1 MLDLDFAF
9 LNLISNDKKGL
20 FSRKYFLEKLTPIF
34 FRPRLES
41 LIDLRDIEAK
51 GCNIIVPLGESN
63 FQVLDHEIKE
73 QLIKKSFNIIDGYHI
88 QYMAVDRNLK
98 YLLGELAN
106 NYSVVFGDNFIKAL
120 ANVLINDTLSKHDIK
135 KIILLGETEAF
146 EDFLE
151 VIAGYEVPL
160 SIQNQNPH
168 QYEIMVHRMLYEK
181 GCAISNSYI
190 APKNWETG
198 DMIISFNQDKG
209 GLIVGSPALYYLEF
223 SNHSVNMA
231 PDLETSLKINGIT
244 PSFHSLAPILETCL
258 LAKAGFSSSNEEQ
271 DETNLL
277 TGGKFFLKLQEI
289 GNDLGIWDLFLDNEN
304 RGLYNTL

>member
-9 LNLISNDKKGL
+9 LNLINKDKKGL
-20 FSRKYFLEKLTPIF
+20 LSRKYFLERLTPIF
-34 FRPRLES
+34 FLPRLER

-63 FQVLDHEIKE
+63 FELLNHELKE
-73 QLIKKSFNIIDGYHI
+73 HLIKKSFNIINSYDI

-98 YLLGELAN
+98 PQLGELAN

-120 ANVLINDTLSKHDIK
+120 ANVLITDTLSKHEIK
-135 KIILLGETEAF
+135 KIVLLGETEAF

-160 SIQNQNPH
+160 SIQNHNPH

-190 APKNWETG
+190 VPNNWEIG
-198 DMIISFNQDKG
+198 DMIVSFDEAKG
-209 GLIVGSPALYYLEF
+209 GLIVGSPSLYYLEF
-223 SNHSVNMA
+223 SNHSVNIA
-231 PDLETSLKINGIT
+231 PDLESSLRVSGIP

-258 LAKAGFSSSNEEQ
+258 LTKAGFPGLNEEQ
-271 DETNLL
+271 DVSNQITS
-277 TGGKFFLKLQEI
+277 GKFFLKLQEV
-289 GNDLGIWDLFLDNEN
+289 GDHLGIWDLFLDNGN
-304 RGLYNTL
+304 